1 MTSMKKN
8 MIIATAILA
17 GSAAI
22 VYALRKHFTQPARP
36 TNQPVPRS
44 HHRTNV
50 FAKAKEFAVDAGSN

>member
-1 MTSMKKN
+1 

-22 VYALRKHFTQPARP
+22 IYALKKHFSKAAPRP
-36 TNQPVPRS
+36 IQSSPRS

-50 FAKAKEFAVDAGSN
+50 FAKAKELAVEGSSN